1 MDEQEQ
7 MQFFYE
13 IFDASLPRLG
23 PGDDAS
29 TRKALDMLLTT
40 RPQRKDAK
48 LRILDIGCGNGAQT
62 IQLAKYAD
70 GTITA
75 VDNHKPFLDELQR
88 RAEAESLSAKI
99 EFCLK
104 DMRALGIEMGSFDLI
119 WAEGSLFIMGF
130 REGLEACHDLL
141 TPSGL
146 LAARKICHYRPNTD
160 KTENARRGSLLRSY
174 LGGVVDSGRLHLS
187 LHAPLR
193 PVYKGLSYRSGMG
206 GQRG

>member
-88 RAEAESLSAKI
+88 RAEAESLSEKI
-99 EFCLK
+99 ELCLK

-119 WAEGSLFIMGF
+119 WAEGL
-130 REGLEACHDLL
+130 
-141 TPSGL
+141 P
-146 LAARKICHYRPNTD
+146 
-160 KTENARRGSLLRSY
+160 RSADSEWVV
-174 LGGVVDSGRLHLS
+174 GG
-187 LHAPLR
+187 
-193 PVYKGLSYRSGMG
+193 
-206 GQRG
+206 

>member
-1 MDEQEQ
+1 MADGVSALTRMPDLLNSQEEKQTMDEQQ
-7 MQFFYE
+7 LTPFFYE

-29 TRKALDMLLTT
+29 TRKALDMLLTA

-70 GTITA
+70 GTITV

-88 RAEAESLSAKI
+88 RAEAESLSEKI

-104 DMRALGIEMGSFDLI
+104 DMRALNRDGATNLGGGL
-119 WAEGSLFIMGF
+119 SLHYRF
-130 REGLEACHDLL
+130 RRTEGLHDLL
-141 TPSGL
+141 TASGL
-146 LAARKICHYRPNTD
+146 LW
-160 KTENARRGSLLRSY
+160 LQL
-174 LGGVVDSGRLHLS
+174 SGCS
-187 LHAPLR
+187 
-193 PVYKGLSYRSGMG
+193 
-206 GQRG
+206 

>member
-70 GTITA
+70 GS
-75 VDNHKPFLDELQR
+75 DH
-88 RAEAESLSAKI
+88 
-99 EFCLK
+99 
-104 DMRALGIEMGSFDLI
+104 G
-119 WAEGSLFIMGF
+119 
-130 REGLEACHDLL
+130 
-141 TPSGL
+141 
-146 LAARKICHYRPNTD
+146 
-160 KTENARRGSLLRSY
+160 RG
-174 LGGVVDSGRLHLS
+174 
-187 LHAPLR
+187 
-193 PVYKGLSYRSGMG
+193 
-206 GQRG
+206 